1 MPRPQPDSESLDF
14 LPCQCTAQNP
24 CNDDSICV
32 NRAVHIECDPRNCPV
47 GKLCQNQRI
56 KRLEG
61 AKTNTFYTG
70 TRGWGLKA
78 NHDLKAGDYVVEYV
92 GEVLDTEMCKE
103 RLQKYHENNATNFY
117 MLTLEGGL
125 VIDAS
130 QKSNHA
136 RFINHSC
143 NPNCES
149 QKWRVRGEARIG
161 IFARYDIPK
170 DTELTFDYH
179 LDSLGNEKKRCLCG
193 SRNCSGFL
201 GVKSARLQT
210 SRPKPKKKKVKS
222 KESRMLKKH
231 KVKQE
236 DAVFVD
242 THEDDCFLCKD
253 GGELLLCD
261 RKGCSKAYHL
271 QCLTRKTFPSKS
283 EKWECPRHYCQ
294 VCQKLADTFCSI
306 CPVSYCSKHNQDK
319 FTKQTDSDELVCI
332 LFCKQVEK
340 QLTSTCASS

>member
-14 LPCQCTAQNP
+14 LACQCTPQNP

-56 KRLEG
+56 KKLEG
-61 AKTNTFYTG
+61 AKTIPFYTG
-70 TRGWGLKA
+70 SRGWGLKPK
-78 NHDLKAGDYVVEYV
+78 HDLKAGDFVVEYV
-92 GEVLDTEMCKE
+92 GEVLDTEMCRE
-103 RLQKYHENNATNFY
+103 RLRKYHEHNAQNFY

-170 DTELTFDYH
+170 GTELTFDYH
-179 LDSLGNEKKRCLCG
+179 LDSLGNDKKKCLCG
-193 SRNCSGFL
+193 SRNCSGYL
-201 GVKSARLQT
+201 GIKSKSEPVRT
-210 SRPKPKKKKVKS
+210 SGPKPKKKKVKN
-222 KESRMLKKH
+222 KDRALKN
-231 KVKQE
+231 KQIKLE
-236 DAVFVD
+236 QDASYVD
-242 THEDDCFLCKD
+242 THEDECFLCKD

-271 QCLTRKTFPSKS
+271 QCLSRKTFPSRN
-283 EKWECPRHYCQ
+283 EKWDCPRHFCQ
-294 VCQKLADTFCSI
+294 VCQKLADAFCNT
-306 CPVSYCSKHNQDK
+306 CPVSYCSKHSQDK
-319 FTKQTDSDELVCI
+319 FTSHPETGELVCF
-332 LFCKQVEK
+332 LFCKEVER
-340 QLTSTCASS
+340 LNSSS